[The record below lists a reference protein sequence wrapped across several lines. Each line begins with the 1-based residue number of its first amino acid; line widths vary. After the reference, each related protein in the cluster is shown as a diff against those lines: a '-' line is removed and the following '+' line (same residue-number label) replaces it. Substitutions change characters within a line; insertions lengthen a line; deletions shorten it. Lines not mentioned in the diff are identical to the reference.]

1 MLWGVAD
8 AGTQAL
14 IAQAHHDAVAQ
25 VVEFCM
31 EREVAATRSGYTAA
45 DGAVAQVE
53 VTGLIATAFDHYD
66 SRSGDPQL
74 HTHVVISNK
83 VRPHLDRT
91 MAVAGRAPHARGGRR
106 ALGAFNAVLADR
118 LAGTLGVEWEARDRG
133 RDRNPAW
140 EITGVSEELIEEFSS
155 RARDIDAEAD
165 RLIAVYTT
173 EHGRRPSARTIVRLR
188 AQATLATR
196 PEKQVHSLADLT
208 SGWRDRAGRLLGE
221 DATGWAGNVLAEAQQ
236 VRPLRADDVP
246 LEVIS
251 ELGQA
256 VVEVVGPERN
266 ARPGGDGTC
275 TPRRAGGIDGMAI
288 RDCERPGGDR
298 GGGCFISCV
307 RVRSRTEV

>member
-1 MLWGVAD
+1 M
-8 AGTQAL
+8 
-14 IAQAHHDAVAQ
+14 
-25 VVEFCM
+25 
-31 EREVAATRSGYTAA
+31 TRWLRWWSSWSGRSPRPAGYTAA

-83 VRPHLDRT
+83 VSDRVGWT
-91 MAVAGRAPHARGGRR
+91 MAVCWTGAPCTAAVV
-106 ALGAFNAVLADR
+106 ALSEHYNAVLADR
-118 LAGTLGVEWEARDRG
+118 LGRARLGVEWEARDRG
-133 RDRNPAW
+133 G
-140 EITGVSEELIEEFSS
+140 TVT
-155 RARDIDAEAD
+155 RAAGDHRGQRGAD
-165 RLIAVYTT
+165 RGVLFSTPAISMPRPTGSSPSTRLSMAA
-173 EHGRRPSARTIVRLR
+173 GPRRRSDRVRLR

-256 VVEVVGPERN
+256 VVEVVGEKRSSLAAMEPALSEASRQ
-266 ARPGGDGTC
+266 
-275 TPRRAGGIDGMAI
+275 IDGMAI
-288 RDCERPGGDR
+288 RDRERTGR
-298 GGGCFISCV
+298 
-307 RVRSRTEV
+307 RSWG